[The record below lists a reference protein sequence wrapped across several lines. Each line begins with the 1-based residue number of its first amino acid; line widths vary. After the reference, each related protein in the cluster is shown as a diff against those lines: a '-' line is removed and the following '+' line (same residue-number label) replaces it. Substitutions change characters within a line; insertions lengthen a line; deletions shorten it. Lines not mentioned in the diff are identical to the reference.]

1 MARGVR
7 TRSSRS
13 CGTRRDRVERAARWA
28 VVLLLG
34 LNMTGCALLNPAP
47 VAPIA
52 VPESCMAEQSE
63 IDRLRQLLAEKEA
76 LIRSQQARQQEQAKE
91 LQATTREASR
101 AQVKLSRLATQP
113 DAASTL
119 AEVEVAMET
128 LKSVKTTVPQRA
140 MQAQA
145 QKLLD
150 AANAAYEK
158 GDFATAVDRATQSRE
173 ILDMLQGL
181 RAMKTTR
188 NRVTVTFQAPIPLRT
203 RIDSNLRQL
212 PRGNAK
218 ILSVLKKDTALMAQ
232 AYRGPWLRI
241 QTEDGRTGWVF
252 NRLVEARPD
261 EP

>member
-7 TRSSRS
+7 TRSSKS
-13 CGTRRDRVERAARWA
+13 CGSRMDGGERAARWT
-28 VVLLLG
+28 VMLLLG
-34 LNMTGCALLNPAP
+34 LNMTGCALLNPPPAP
-47 VAPIA
+47 VAAP
-52 VPESCMAEQSE
+52 PSCMAEQSE
-63 IDRLRQLLAEKEA
+63 IARLQQLLAEKEA
-76 LIRSQQARQQEQAKE
+76 LIRSQEARQQEQAKE
-91 LQATTREASR
+91 LQATTREATR

-113 DAASTL
+113 DAASVL

-128 LKSVKTTVPQRA
+128 SKAAKTTPPQQA

-145 QKLLD
+145 QNLLD

-158 GDFATAVDRATQSRE
+158 GDYATAVDRASQSRE

-181 RAMKTTR
+181 RAGKAASR
-188 NRVTVTFQAPIPLRT
+188 HRVTVTFQAPIPLRT
-203 RIDSNLRQL
+203 RIDSHLRQM

-218 ILSVLKKDTALMAQ
+218 ILGVLKKDTALMAL
-232 AYRGPWLRI
+232 AYRGDWLRI
-241 QTEDGRTGWVF
+241 QTEDGRTGWVL